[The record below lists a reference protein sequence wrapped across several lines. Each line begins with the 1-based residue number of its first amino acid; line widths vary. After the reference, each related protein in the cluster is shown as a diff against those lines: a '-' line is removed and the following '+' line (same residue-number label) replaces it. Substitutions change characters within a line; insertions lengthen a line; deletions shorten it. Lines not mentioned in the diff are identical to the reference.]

1 MPEPP
6 CLTVDERDRHEGD
19 QHAQTEEGRM
29 SFQGKVALVAGGGR
43 GIGAATATLLAAR
56 GASVVVNYLH
66 NTATASQ
73 VVAQILDKG
82 GQALAVQADVRDQ
95 QQVESLV
102 QAARDAFGRL
112 DVLVNSSSPAGVFK
126 PFAQICWEEFA
137 LGVNNELRAAFT
149 LTKAALPMM
158 QAAHYG
164 RLVYISSG
172 LAKTPSVEGAI
183 SIAAAKAGLVA
194 FAKYIAKE
202 YGPAGVT
209 ANVVAPSMVETELS
223 TMIPAAHRQQQAA
236 MTPLGRIAQ
245 PEDIA
250 RVIAFFASDDSE
262 FMTGVSAPVNG
273 GLTME

>member
-1 MPEPP
+1 M
-6 CLTVDERDRHEGD
+6 VDDPHRHEGD
-19 QHAQTEEGRM
+19 QHVQREEMPM
-29 SFQGKVALVAGGGR
+29 SFRGKVALIAGGGR

-56 GASVVVNYLH
+56 GASVVVNYLR
-66 NTATASQ
+66 NAATASQ
-73 VVAQILDKG
+73 VVAQILANG

-126 PFAQICWEEFA
+126 PFAQMSWEEFA

-158 QAAHYG
+158 QSAHYG

-183 SIAAAKAGLVA
+183 SMAAAKAGLVA

-209 ANVVAPSMVETELS
+209 ANVVTPSMVETELS
-223 TMIPAAHRQQQAA
+223 TMIPAAHRQQLAA

-250 RVIAFFASDDSE
+250 RVIAFFASDDSK